1 MRDLAGGSL
10 EMGWIGPVTPP
21 GDLDLVFGVVPSL
34 VEVRGMALMPR
45 DTAKPALVTDQLE
58 PIAGGAHRTEGLGL
72 PSVAALTPRG
82 RVVPTAPAVIC
93 FNAGPALNR
102 CPHGQ

>member
-1 MRDLAGGSL
+1 MGGAGQLLNDELPGPLDGLNPRTSATSSMRDLAGGSL

-45 DTAKPALVTDQLE
+45 DTAKPALVTDQL
-58 PIAGGAHRTEGLGL
+58 
-72 PSVAALTPRG
+72 
-82 RVVPTAPAVIC
+82 
-93 FNAGPALNR
+93 
-102 CPHGQ
+102 